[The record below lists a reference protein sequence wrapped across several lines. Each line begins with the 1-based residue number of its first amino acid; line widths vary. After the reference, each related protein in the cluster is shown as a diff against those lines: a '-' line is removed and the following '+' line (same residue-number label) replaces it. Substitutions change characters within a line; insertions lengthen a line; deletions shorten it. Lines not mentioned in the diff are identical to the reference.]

1 MKLNI
6 LRAATALLIAITAT
20 VGVIAPSNQSSSAQN
35 RALVPAVLAVQTNR
49 IEPLEPIREATPSPV
64 LQIEAKAIQAPTPE
78 VVQTPIPDQIK
89 ISEELEQKEKQEKV
103 QRLQKFLKRY
113 NSPMTNNAQDFI
125 DASEQYNLDWKLVP
139 SIAGVESTFGKFL
152 IPSSYNA
159 YGWGGGTIHFE
170 SWRDGIYTVSKGLS
184 EKYAARGLITPYQIQ
199 PVYAP
204 PSQTW
209 GGKVTFFMGQIDRTT
224 LDPEDK

>member
-6 LRAATALLIAITAT
+6 LRASTALLIAITAT
-20 VGVIAPSNQSSSAQN
+20 VGVQAPSNQSSSAQN
-35 RALVPAVLAVQTNR
+35 DPPAPAVLAAQTNLA
-49 IEPLEPIREATPSPV
+49 EPPEPTREATPSPE
-64 LQIEAKAIQAPTPE
+64 LQIEAKAIQAPNPE
-78 VVQTPIPDQIK
+78 ALQTPIPEQVK
-89 ISEELEQKEKQEKV
+89 ISEELKQKEKQEKV
-103 QRLQKFLKRY
+103 LRLQKFLKSH
-113 NSPMTNNAQDFI
+113 NSPMTDNAQDFI
-125 DASEQYNLDWKLVP
+125 EAAEQYNLDWKLVP

-152 IPSSYNA
+152 IPNSYNA

-204 PSQTW
+204 PSHTW
-209 GGKVTFFMGQIDRTT
+209 GGKVTFFMAKIDSTT
-224 LDPEDK
+224 LEPEDK